1 MNKKLLAIIVITIS
15 MIILVGLASLLIVQ
29 KSSTKEKETKEEVLK
44 EDQTKVIGGVEHK
57 IEVKKNPTQDEI
69 VSIMHKMTHQ
79 KVIARDKW
87 GAIEMTPENIDKV
100 YEVIKPSKF
109 KDKEDLLLIT
119 EKWKQGDF
127 SEVDKDHNFFW
138 KLQNGNIGKAFGVVS
153 EEEEKQFIENNF
165 RNNKSVEK

>member
-29 KSSTKEKETKEEVLK
+29 KSSPKEKETKEEVSK
-44 EDQTKVIGGVEHK
+44 EDQTKVIGGVENK

-87 GAIEMTPENIDKV
+87 GAIEMTPANIDKV

-153 EEEEKQFIENNF
+153 EEEEMQFIKNNF